1 LVNSDRKFIRKD
13 KKDNKVPGELFVKG
27 SGLETLI
34 LTTSIRFLGKSD
46 INHSIKISIRDL
58 AILSESNQAFLFL
71 FNDDKS
77 LISKTHE
84 WCDNEVNSKVDFL
97 QNIKSEKIDWWINQL
112 EEGFIIQISDI
123 LNIPKEA
130 KSFTEL
136 LDFPR
141 ITSVLIIPVFFK
153 DYLGGFI
160 ALLNF
165 SGIRRWKEIDF
176 TLYRIISQLLGTAL
190 ERHKTELLLNESEEK
205 YKRIIE
211 NISDLIIVMDLKFN
225 LEYVNEKIVLNLL
238 KYQKEDIIGKSS
250 LAFIHADDLN
260 KAVTILKEGFKGG
273 ENIVELR
280 FKHQEGHWL
289 WFECRGQ
296 IFKGKDGKHKCLIIS
311 RDINERKLT
320 EKRYKGLF
328 ENSPNGILLIDLNG
342 IIIDSNSTI
351 KNIFNLEKVDLLNKS
366 INDFDDIFSYEIKQ
380 YFKKIFHAS
389 FRNTF
394 PNSIEVQINRN
405 NNTSIWVEIQASLI
419 KQNSNSIIHLIFQD
433 ISEKKKGEIL
443 EEKFKE
449 KLENEVYIRTKEL
462 NNALEQQK
470 LYFDQ
475 ILKASQFKTEFMSTM
490 SHELRTPLNAI
501 IGFTDLLLEGEYGE
515 CNSDQLDFI
524 RDIKTSAEH
533 QFNMIKHILDISKI
547 EAGQTLLNFKHFSL
561 NLMINQVKSGL
572 KPLYQRKNLKFKL
585 KGLST
590 EREIYADPIRFKEI
604 LLNLLSNAIKF
615 TIKGEIELLVQE
627 NHGEWIFKVRDT
639 GVGIAQKDFPLIF
652 KEFKRVDSTFVGSIP
667 GTGLGL
673 SLTKRLIN
681 LHGGDINFTSVLG
694 GGTTFTFTIP
704 KNK

>member
-1 LVNSDRKFIRKD
+1 MVNI
-13 KKDNKVPGELFVKG
+13 NKMLIGKENNQLDVQEKSILKG

-34 LTTSIRFLGKSD
+34 LTVSVRFLGKSD
-46 INHSIKISIRDL
+46 IDHSINISIRDL

-71 FNDDKS
+71 YNEDRTFINN
-77 LISKTHE
+77 TNE
-84 WCDNEVNSKVDFL
+84 WCDNAVNSRMGLL

-112 EEGFIIQISDI
+112 EEGNIIKIYDI
-123 LNIPKEA
+123 LNLPEEA
-130 KSFTEL
+130 KSFNEL
-136 LDFPR
+136 LDIPE
-141 ITSVLIIPVFFK
+141 IKSMLIIPVFVK

-160 ALLNF
+160 ALTNF
-165 SGIRRWKEIDF
+165 SIVRKRKEIDF

-190 ERHKTELLLNESEEK
+190 ERHKTELRLKESEEK
-205 YKRIIE
+205 YTRIIE
-211 NISDLIIVMDLKFN
+211 NINDLIIVMDLQFN
-225 LEYVNEKIVLNLL
+225 LEYINEKIAFKLL

-250 LAFIHADDLN
+250 LEFIHPDDLN
-260 KAVTILKEGFKGG
+260 KAVTLFKEGFKTGRDT
-273 ENIVELR
+273 VELR

-296 IFKGKDGKHKCLIIS
+296 IFKGKDGKHKYLIIS
-311 RDINERKLT
+311 RDINERKLA

-351 KNIFNLEKVDLLNKS
+351 KTIFNLEKDNLLNKS
-366 INDFDDIFSYEIKQ
+366 INDFEDIFSYEIKQ

-462 NNALEQQK
+462 NDVLEQQK

-515 CNSDQLDFI
+515 CNSDQLEFI
-524 RDIKTSAEH
+524 RDIKASAEH
-533 QFNMIKHILDISKI
+533 QFDMIKHILDISKI
-547 EAGQTLLNFKHFSL
+547 EAGQTLLNYKTFSL
-561 NLMINQVKSGL
+561 NLMIKQVKSSL
-572 KPLYQRKNLKFKL
+572 KPLYQRKNLKFKVN
-585 KGLST
+585 GLSI
-590 EREIYADPIRFKEI
+590 EKEIYADPIRFKEI

-615 TIKGEIELLVQE
+615 TTEGEIELYVLE
-627 NHGEWIFKVRDT
+627 NYNEWIFKVRDT

-681 LHGGDINFTSVLG
+681 LHGGDITFTSVLG
-694 GGTTFTFTIP
+694 VGTTFTFTIP